1 MLKIKELIALK
12 AYSNEQLTEIYGNE
26 TRTMI
31 VRLFRIYNELSLAQ
45 LSELMNMNKTTIQYH
60 LKILREKDIIY
71 ESRESS
77 EDSRGSIPTKYFQL
91 KYEILDFRK
100 DYSTISKIND
110 PRERLI
116 AYSNYFQLLLAGV
129 KDIKNQILFVEEA
142 IERNLV
148 LIAENKDK
156 NLTDDLMEKL
166 VDEILEVNPAYS
178 TFSTNR
184 KSFSLIRNQI
194 PEIFRE
200 FEKIQQ
206 ENKDDTTEGYEI
218 IAISIPLIRLIE
230 SRLKN
235 KKRNI
240 EKK

>member
-1 MLKIKELIALK
+1 MLKIKELIAVK
-12 AYSNEQLTEIYGNE
+12 AYTNDQLTEIYGNE

-31 VRLFRIYNELSLAQ
+31 VRLFRIYSELSLAQ

-71 ESRESS
+71 QSRESS

-91 KYEILDFRK
+91 KYEKLDFRK

-110 PRERLI
+110 PQERLI

-142 IERNLV
+142 IERNLA
-148 LIAENKDK
+148 LIDENKDK
-156 NLTDDLMEKL
+156 NLTADSMEML
-166 VDEILEVNPAYS
+166 EDEILEVTPGYS
-178 TFSTNR
+178 TFSTNK
-184 KSFSLIRNQI
+184 KSFSLIREQI
-194 PEIFRE
+194 PETFRK
-200 FEKIQQ
+200 FEQIQQ
-206 ENKDDTTEGYEI
+206 ENEDDTTEGYEI
-218 IAISIPLIRLIE
+218 IAISIPLIRIIE

-235 KKRNI
+235 KKGNLG
-240 EKK
+240 KK